1 MNRKLQHQ
9 TGEQTTHEQQAH
21 SGQQQQAREW
31 ATADEALKEDAANVQ
46 VPPTI
51 EARLRDSVAQEPAPQ
66 KGWWKRLFQ

>member
-9 TGEQTTHEQQAH
+9 TGEQITHEQQAR

-51 EARLRDSVAQEPAPQ
+51 EARLRDSVAQEPPPQ